1 MDDPTLKDIIRK
13 IAQGKFILNST
24 CRNRIYRQ
32 PKIIS
37 IKNFDII
44 NQHNPILQPG
54 PRRVRGNFGM
64 RFNCTY
70 DGELTVN
77 QLTAYR

>member
-37 IKNFDII
+37 IKNFDSI
-44 NQHNPILQPG
+44 NQHNPISQPRPG
-54 PRRVRGNFGM
+54 PSDEVLDKEKDEEQ
-64 RFNCTY
+64 C
-70 DGELTVN
+70 
-77 QLTAYR
+77 